1 MIALNPGNLCVH
13 HVYTDYGKPDRFY
26 IYPIDY
32 DYGGDKSDDFDHN
45 WDNDQYYIFAEE
57 IFMILASPT
66 CVGNVSGINILTSAG
81 IIGTL
86 MVHSIYHDRFAV
98 IDGGY

>member
-13 HVYTDYGKPDRFY
+13 HVYTDGGKPDRFY
-26 IYPIDY
+26 IYPIDCDAWI
-32 DYGGDKSDDFDHN
+32 DYELHQN
-45 WDNDQYYIFAEE
+45 WDNDQYYILAEE

-66 CVGNVSGINILTSAG
+66 CVGDVSGINILTSAG
-81 IIGTL
+81 IIGRL
-86 MVHSIYHDRFAV
+86 MVHSMYDDRFAV

>member
-13 HVYTDYGKPDRFY
+13 HVYTVDGKPDSFC
-26 IYPIDY
+26 IYTD
-32 DYGGDKSDDFDHN
+32 N
-45 WDNDQYYIFAEE
+45 WFEDPATEIEIHHLYAEE

-66 CVGNVSGINILTSAG
+66 YVSCGTVSSINILTSAG

-86 MVHSIYHDRFAV
+86 MVHSMYDDRFAV

>member
-26 IYPIDY
+26 IYPTDY
-32 DYGGDKSDDFDHN
+32 DKSDDLYLT
-45 WDNDQYYIFAEE
+45 WDNEQYYILAEE

-66 CVGNVSGINILTSAG
+66 CVGDVSSINILTSAG
-81 IIGTL
+81 IIGRL
-86 MVHSIYHDRFAV
+86 MVHSMYDDRFAV

>member
-26 IYPIDY
+26 IYPTDY
-32 DYGGDKSDDFDHN
+32 DKSDDLYLT
-45 WDNDQYYIFAEE
+45 WDNEQYYILAEE

-86 MVHSIYHDRFAV
+86 MVHSMYDDRFAV

>member
-13 HVYTDYGKPDRFY
+13 HVYTDGGKPDRFY
-26 IYPIDY
+26 TYPTDY
-32 DYGGDKSDDFDHN
+32 DKSDDLDQN
-45 WDNDQYYIFAEE
+45 WDNDQYYILAEE

>member
-1 MIALNPGNLCVH
+1 MIALNPGNLCTH
-13 HVYTDYGKPDRFY
+13 HVYAVDGEPGRFF

-32 DYGGDKSDDFDHN
+32 DGSDDLYDN
-45 WDNDQYYIFAEE
+45 WDNNQYYLFAEE

-66 CVGNVSGINILTSAG
+66 CVGTVSGINILTSAG
-81 IIGTL
+81 IIGTI
-86 MVHSIYHDRFAV
+86 MVHAMYDDRFAV

>member
-13 HVYTDYGKPDRFY
+13 HVYTVDGKPDRFY
-26 IYPIDY
+26 IYQIDWY
-32 DYGGDKSDDFDHN
+32 DPDDTDDLKDN

-57 IFMILASPT
+57 IFMILSSPT
-66 CVGNVSGINILTSAG
+66 CVGNVSSINILTSAG
-81 IIGTL
+81 IIGMI
-86 MVHSIYHDRFAV
+86 MVHPMYDDRFAV

>member
-13 HVYTDYGKPDRFY
+13 HVYTVDGKPDRFY

-32 DYGGDKSDDFDHN
+32 DYGGDDSDDMDHN
-45 WDNDQYYIFAEE
+45 WNNEQYFLYAEE
-57 IFMILASPT
+57 IFMILSSRT
-66 CVGNVSGINILTSAG
+66 FVGDVSSINILTSAG
-81 IIGTL
+81 VVGMI
-86 MVHSIYHDRFAV
+86 MVHAMYDDRFAV

>member
-13 HVYTDYGKPDRFY
+13 HVYTVDGKRDWFY
-26 IYPIDY
+26 IYPIDCDDSDY
-32 DYGGDKSDDFDHN
+32 DLHQN
-45 WDNDQYYIFAEE
+45 WDNDQYYILAEE
-57 IFMILASPT
+57 IFMILSSPT
-66 CVGNVSGINILTSAG
+66 CVGNVSGIDILTSAG
-81 IIGTL
+81 VIGTL

>member
-13 HVYTDYGKPDRFY
+13 HVYTVDGKPDSFY
-26 IYPIDY
+26 IYTD
-32 DYGGDKSDDFDHN
+32 N
-45 WDNDQYYIFAEE
+45 WFEDPATEIEIHHLYAEE

-66 CVGNVSGINILTSAG
+66 YVSCGTVSSSTVSSINILTSAG

-86 MVHSIYHDRFAV
+86 MVHSIYDDRFAV